1 MANIWNNIS
10 HKIPWVRSS
19 QPLAIPDDLRI
30 HQAGILFNPDRHELD
45 YIWLNVRE
53 QEGGSVYSGFRVI
66 RLLQLKYIPMDVRR
80 DAGLLQKMRT
90 ALRGVYGAGVNLVY
104 LAAGIFEPAIGIVQC
119 YGVTVFAETR
129 EEAVERSR
137 RDLAVLKSTL
147 AGAYRQTRLEPLTV
161 EIAEWIFKALQ
172 SMSFPIVT
180 VGHPDPRENAR
191 GGDAKLN
198 DPLTGSN
205 QAQQFSLQQNELLFR
220 GMSSLREEFLLMV
233 LANHISLEHIATML
247 AAQAENTATYA
258 SRQMGVR
265 AASFGVSLPAI
276 LTGGLSE
283 NASNSYGTNHSTGL
297 AEGQGTTDGIA
308 DTTGQAHT
316 VGHASTRGWA
326 HTVGITETDTT
337 GQSTTV
343 GTAETNGESQTH
355 GVTVTDGTSH
365 TDSSGF
371 ASSHSDSSGYGVN
384 GGVGGSIAPAGVGL
398 SANVGGNA
406 NWGSSDGTTSSS
418 GSADTTS
425 HSVSTS
431 DATTTSH
438 ATTSSQSQT
447 NSSSHSVSH
456 SEAWTT
462 SGAETDSV
470 ADTASQ
476 ATTKSHADSLSTTR
490 SQSDATGTG
499 QVIGRGLSG
508 GMSVGVAPSFSLS
521 NSYQWQDDPYILL
534 THIMRTQQRL
544 LDTASK
550 EGAYYTDVYALAR
563 SEQGAQSLIGLIPE
577 AFHGTEDVVT
587 GVQARS
593 LSAEEKAYILLHAR
607 AFTPSTRVE
616 SIPEVMSGYAD
627 STVLTMLQVA
637 AYTAPGMYEHGT
649 ALTVQE
655 ETPSFAFYPNMAG
668 DVVLGHQWSS
678 ETGELTNV
686 LLRLSSDRHFHTA
699 FAGDTGFGKS
709 IAAERLAYETTK
721 QWHYR
726 TIVLDFGQGWR
737 KALDWPGMEDRVD
750 IRQLQPG
757 ALCPLRWNILQ
768 IPKRIESGRY
778 RTLVAELFANA
789 GRMGPR
795 QLGFIRRALTE
806 IYQEGGVLTGDPVVQ
821 AEQIKKSSSKNHSEW
836 VNNPWAVVQNETEAG
851 VINAMRSEYGHSGD
865 IRAGAKLSYLEPLD
879 LQALSIQ
886 RSKQVSIADVINR
899 LQQYKEKLAFG
910 DMASRTSLE
919 GVLLRLEQ
927 FAEGQMARQYGRGD
941 ETLAVED
948 LGLLGSPDSPWGITV
963 IEGGSEM
970 DEYPKAALLSLLAS
984 ILYFD
989 AVARRRE
996 ALDGVHQFPPLQIF
1010 FEEANKVLTGVS
1022 SGAASDQNSGESNGV
1037 SHIFQ
1042 SMWRDGR
1049 KYSIYLHMLAQTV
1062 SELPTGI
1069 LSSCANVFVFQTKD
1083 PKDRDLILPH
1093 LGRSEKGLVNTEYKR
1108 YLARI
1113 PKTYAVAKFGYT
1125 DDVHL
1130 MEPILMRPLMIAC
1143 AEPSDEE
1150 ISNRLRLT
1158 FLRPV
1163 HSSPSFHVPDQPDE
1177 QPDLF

>member
-1 MANIWNNIS
+1 MANIWKNIAQI
-10 HKIPWVRSS
+10 IPWIGSP
-19 QPLAIPDDLRI
+19 QALAIPDDLRI
-30 HQAGILFNPDRHELD
+30 QDAGIQFDPQRHELD
-45 YIWLNVRE
+45 FIWLHVVE
-53 QEGGSVYSGFRVI
+53 EESGQSYHGYRVI

-90 ALRGVYGAGVNLVY
+90 ALRGIYGAGVNLVY
-104 LAAGIFEPAIGIVQC
+104 LAAGIFDPAIGIVQC

-129 EEAVERSR
+129 EAAIQRSG

-147 AGAYRQTRLEPLTV
+147 AAAYRQTRLEPLTV

-172 SMSFPIVT
+172 NMPYPIVT

-191 GGDAKLN
+191 GGDSKLN
-198 DPLTGSN
+198 DPLAGTN
-205 QAQQFSLQQNELLFR
+205 QPQQFSLQQNELLFR
-220 GMSSLREEFLLMV
+220 GMSSLREEFLLML
-233 LANHISLEHIATML
+233 LANHIRLEDIATML
-247 AAQAENTATYA
+247 ASQAENTSNYA
-258 SRQMGVR
+258 SHQMGVR

-283 NASNSYGTNHSTGL
+283 NASNSYGTNHSTGV
-297 AEGQGTTDGIA
+297 AQGQATTDGVA
-308 DTTGQAHT
+308 DTTGQAHSI
-316 VGHASTRGWA
+316 GHASTRGWA
-326 HTVGITETDTT
+326 HTVGVSETDTT
-337 GQSTTV
+337 GHSTTT
-343 GTAETNGESQTH
+343 GTAISDGVANTH
-355 GVTVTDGTSH
+355 GVTVTDGSSH

-406 NWGSSDGTTSSS
+406 SWGSSDGTTVSS
-418 GSADTTS
+418 GSADTSS

-431 DATTTSH
+431 NATTTSH
-438 ATTSSQSQT
+438 GVTQSQSQT
-447 NSSSHSVSH
+447 TSSSHSVSN

-470 ADTASQ
+470 ADTSSQ
-476 ATTKSHADSLSTTR
+476 ASTKSHADSLSTTR
-490 SQSDATGTG
+490 SQADASGTG

-521 NSYQWQDDPYILL
+521 NSYQWQEDPYILL

-593 LSAEEKAYILLHAR
+593 LSEEEKAYILLHAR

-655 ETPSFAFYPNMAG
+655 ETPSFAFYPSMPG

-678 ETGELTNV
+678 ETGELTDV
-686 LLRLSSDRHFHTA
+686 LLRLSPERHFHTA

-709 IAAERLAYETTK
+709 IAAERLAFETTR

-768 IPKRIESGRY
+768 IPRRVESGRY

-806 IYQEGGVLTGDPVVQ
+806 VYQEYGVLTGDPVVQ
-821 AEQIKKSSSKNHSEW
+821 AEQIKKTTSKNHSEW
-836 VNNPWAVVQNETEAG
+836 VNNPWAVVRNETEAG
-851 VINAMRSEYGHSGD
+851 VINAMRSEYGLSGD
-865 IRAGAKLSYLEPLD
+865 IRAGAKLSYLEPID
-879 LQALSIQ
+879 LQALAIQ
-886 RSKQVSIADVINR
+886 RSKQVSIADVIDR
-899 LQQYKEKLAFG
+899 LQQYKDKLAFG

-927 FAEGQMARQYGRGD
+927 FGEGQMVRQYGRGE

-948 LGLLGSPDSPWGITV
+948 LGLLGSPESPWGITV

-996 ALDGVHQFPPLQIF
+996 ALDGIHHFPPMQIF

-1049 KYSIYLHMLAQTV
+1049 KYSVYLHLLAQTV

-1113 PKTYAVAKFGYT
+1113 PKTYAVAKFGYS

-1150 ISNRLRLT
+1150 IANRLRLNFFHT
-1158 FLRPV
+1158 V
-1163 HSSPSFHVPDQPDE
+1163 HSHPSAHDQNPADE
-1177 QPDLF
+1177 QPDLN